1 MTMAHSDANGAG
13 SSALIER
20 LSRLDSCAI
29 SDVLDQLGIDG
40 VALGLRAVSGARR
53 IAGRAVTVQLGET
66 NGQPTKRHLCT
77 AAVDAS
83 GPGDVIVI
91 AHEGRLDVAGVNR

>member
-1 MTMAHSDANGAG
+1 MNSNNRRARDL
-13 SSALIER
+13 ALIER
-20 LSRLDSCAI
+20 LFRLDRCAI
-29 SDVLDQLGIDG
+29 SDALDQLGIDG
-40 VALGLRAVSGARR
+40 VAFGL
-53 IAGRAVTVQLGET
+53 RAVTVQLGET

-77 AAVDAS
+77 AAVNAS